1 MKYTRIYKSGIISF
15 QIKIIFIKMPKGF
28 VFMVTGVEIEIH
40 QIIYLKKAQIVR
52 IVGAIGIFI
61 PGLKLFFPPIFPAN
75 K

>member
-1 MKYTRIYKSGIISF
+1 
-15 QIKIIFIKMPKGF
+15 MPKGF

-40 QIIYLKKAQIVR
+40 QIIYLKKAKIVR